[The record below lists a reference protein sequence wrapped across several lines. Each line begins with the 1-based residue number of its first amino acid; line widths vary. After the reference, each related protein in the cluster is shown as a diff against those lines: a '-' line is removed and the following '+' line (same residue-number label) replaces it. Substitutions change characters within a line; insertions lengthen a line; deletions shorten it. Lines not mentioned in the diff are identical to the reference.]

1 MGGFGATNIAIHHP
15 DVFGYVISLG
25 GYYYAEGSIWGNNAA
40 YMQQNSP
47 ADVILV
53 NKQAWKLLFFLGAG
67 SLDQPYYAG
76 TQMFAQELDKL
87 HVSYRLVVQK
97 GYHSWT
103 NWQILMYKAL
113 LWLHWGS
120 VNAPG
125 T

>member
-1 MGGFGATNIAIHHP
+1 
-15 DVFGYVISLG
+15 
-25 GYYYAEGSIWGNNAA
+25 
-40 YMQQNSP
+40 
-47 ADVILV
+47 VILV

-97 GYHSWT
+97 GYHSWKT
-103 NWQILMYKAL
+103 WQILMYKAL